1 MPAETGHR
9 GNRSAWI
16 LTGVLALWLVS
27 GPLSASGPV
36 VVEIRDYKFVPESV
50 TVKAGATIKWLNA
63 ERRTSH
69 SVWFKEE
76 GLPESDR
83 FFPEESWTRKFDKPG
98 TYRYTCGPHPE
109 MFGVVVVE

>member
-1 MPAETGHR
+1 MPAEKGYR
-9 GNRSAWI
+9 VNRKAWA
-16 LTGVLALWLVS
+16 LTCVFGLWLAA

-36 VVEIRDYKFVPESV
+36 VVEIRDYKFVPASV

-63 ERRTSH
+63 EKRTSH

-76 GLPESDR
+76 GYPESDR
-83 FFPEESWTRKFDKPG
+83 FFPEESWTRRFDKPG